1 MDHQAA
7 SGEASQKEKIMMET
21 MRIPYRKV
29 NVLTGLK
36 AARVIEEPKQCAELI
51 EKAKRPLLVI
61 GPNAVDHFIEGRLHL
76 EYCLD
81 LVKKADIPVCAT
93 AHVKK
98 KMLEFGTTP
107 DSVYDIIEII
117 NHLRY
122 PDWKGV
128 KKEGSH
134 DLVIF
139 SGVRCDLA
147 EQGLSALKHFA
158 PHLKT
163 MALCRYSHPN
173 ADYAL
178 PILSPEKWKTYWDG
192 LLANMKTK

>member
-1 MDHQAA
+1 MVDR
-7 SGEASQKEKIMMET
+7 
-21 MRIPYRKV
+21 MRIPFRLV

-36 AARVIEEPKQCAELI
+36 AARIIEEPRECAGLI
-51 EKAKRPLLVI
+51 KKAKRPLLVI
-61 GPNAVDHFIEGRLHL
+61 GPRSFDRLINGKLHL

-81 LVKKADIPVCAT
+81 MAKSAKIPICAT

-98 KMLEFGTTP
+98 KMLELGAAP

-117 NHLRY
+117 NHLKY

-128 KKEGSH
+128 KKEGNH
-134 DLVIF
+134 DFVIF

-147 EQGLSALKHFA
+147 EQGLSTLKHFA

-163 MALCRYSHPN
+163 MALCRFGHPN

-178 PILSPEKWKTYWDG
+178 PILSPEKWRVYWDD
-192 LLANMKTK
+192 LLANL